1 MMYRFSLFLLFCF
14 NLLAQQAS
22 VSNLSGMEA
31 LGQSELQIVSFSS
44 SSKKL
49 TLYFEALEQV
59 EFEESNHPEN
69 HPTDDF
75 FARFIFLSPLS
86 SDTVRIQ
93 TDKFEST
100 HLSKYPIYIL
110 YDHLLI

>member
-1 MMYRFSLFLLFCF
+1 MYRFSLFLIFCF

-22 VSNLSGMEA
+22 VPIVSGVEA
-31 LGQSELQIVSFSS
+31 FGQSELQIVPFSS
-44 SSKKL
+44 SSEEW

-59 EFEESNHPEN
+59 EFEETNHPEN

-75 FARFIFLSPLS
+75 FTRFTFLSPLR
-86 SDTVRIQ
+86 SDSAQIQ
-93 TDKFEST
+93 TDKFESA

>member
-1 MMYRFSLFLLFCF
+1 MMYRYSLFLLFCF

-22 VSNLSGMEA
+22 VPIASGMET
-31 LGQSELQIVSFSS
+31 LGQSELQIVPFSS
-44 SSKKL
+44 SSEKW
-49 TLYFEALEQV
+49 TLFFEELEQV

-69 HPTDDF
+69 HFT
-75 FARFIFLSPLS
+75 RFTFLSPLS
-86 SDTVRIQ
+86 LDTVRIQ

>member
-1 MMYRFSLFLLFCF
+1 MYRFSLFPLFCF

-22 VSNLSGMEA
+22 VPMASGVEA
-31 LGQSELQIVSFSS
+31 LGQSELQIVPFSS
-44 SSKKL
+44 SSEKW

-59 EFEESNHPEN
+59 EFEETNHPEN

-75 FARFIFLSPLS
+75 FTRFTFLSPLR
-86 SDTVRIQ
+86 SDSARIQ
-93 TDKFEST
+93 TDKFESA
-100 HLSKYPIYIL
+100 HPSKYPIYIL